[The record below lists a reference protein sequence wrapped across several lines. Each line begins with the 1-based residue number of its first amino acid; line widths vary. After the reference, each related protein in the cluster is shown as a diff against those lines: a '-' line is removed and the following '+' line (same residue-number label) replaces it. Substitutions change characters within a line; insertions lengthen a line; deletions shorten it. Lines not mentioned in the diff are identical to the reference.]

1 MKTRIKIEKDK
12 THEIILTP
20 IEVAIEDIENK
31 VAKIRADMERKDKV
45 MLELQLKSVV
55 ASVVNEGPLHIA
67 ETFLRLEVRE
77 KYEERHRK
85 KLASL
90 FEHLVHETSK
100 TKDSLRS
107 LMRRNEKEKEYFLH
121 LADCFK
127 QFKKDMDFYL
137 SQN

>member
-67 ETFLRLEVRE
+67 ETFLRL
-77 KYEERHRK
+77 
-85 KLASL
+85 SL
-90 FEHLVHETSK
+90 YIRVPWIVSCQ
-100 TKDSLRS
+100 SLHQ
-107 LMRRNEKEKEYFLH
+107 N
-121 LADCFK
+121 
-127 QFKKDMDFYL
+127 QFYT
-137 SQN
+137 